1 MISLSL
7 PPCNV
12 LCGKCLLISAT
23 VTGTQAITAFSL
35 ASCLG
40 EVAARLIK
48 TTNKTLTY
56 LQNQAEVSWGLVF
69 ALKVFAI
76 VDI

>member
-1 MISLSL
+1 MVSVSLCS
-7 PPCNV
+7 V

-23 VTGTQAITAFSL
+23 VTGTQAITVFSL

-40 EVAARLIK
+40 EIAARLIK